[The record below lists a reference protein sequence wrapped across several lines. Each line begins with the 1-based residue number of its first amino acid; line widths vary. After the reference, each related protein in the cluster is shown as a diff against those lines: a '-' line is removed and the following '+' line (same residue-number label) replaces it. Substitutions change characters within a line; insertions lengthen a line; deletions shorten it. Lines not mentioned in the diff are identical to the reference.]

1 MISHDILR
9 VYMIL
14 WMHIYDTR
22 NEYIYIYI
30 IKDNRILKYEDRN
43 ILIYIYVQW
52 GYTVTDNLLYLDVS
66 EHGAFHG
73 VTSKLQF

>member
-14 WMHIYDTR
+14 WMCIYDTR
-22 NEYIYIYI
+22 NEYTYIYI
-30 IKDNRILKYEDRN
+30 IKDNR